1 MRFLEQSRSMSKTPI
16 MRHPSA
22 TESRNMQGRIR
33 GRLDDGS
40 LARVD
45 GRAEEGFD
53 PTLSTRAP
61 DDGGEVR
68 LPDPPRTAR
77 PVQRVLRSE
86 GGDSVSRVA
95 TPRGTGFRRE
105 PVAGADER
113 DAAEVLPAHGPRP
126 DRLAGGVGRLGRDD
140 EGRRARPRGSP
151 VTADDEYL
159 GQVRRAMMGMSRPVR
174 DDILRELRGHIA
186 ESTAA
191 NGGNVHASLGALGS
205 PQEVGRHYREIYGY
219 GTVYKAIFAAIA
231 LLLGI
236 PSVPVLLVGT
246 ETVFPF
252 NLSLVFVIAAAAW
265 ILWAGVAAGT
275 QAGILAGLA
284 GMFGRLLA
292 FGVVAL
298 SEPGAFTSSGGIS
311 LLVAVSLLLVLL
323 GWIPGTAKE
332 AWSGPRAEL

>member
-33 GRLDDGS
+33 GGLDDGS

-68 LPDPPRTAR
+68 VPDPPRTAR

-126 DRLAGGVGRLGRDD
+126 DRLAGGAGRLGRDD

-151 VTADDEYL
+151 MTADDEYL
-159 GQVRRAMMGMSRPVR
+159 GQVRRAMMGMAGPVR
-174 DDILRELRGHIA
+174 DDILRELRGHIV
-186 ESTAA
+186 ESSAA
-191 NGGNVHASLGALGS
+191 NGGNVHASLEALGS
-205 PQEVGRHYREIYGY
+205 PRDVGRHYREIYGY
-219 GTVYKAIFAAIA
+219 GTGFKLMFAAIA
-231 LLLGI
+231 FFLAV
-236 PSVPVLLVGT
+236 PSVPVLVVGP

-252 NLSLVFVIAAAAW
+252 TLSIVFVVAAAAW
-265 ILWAGVAAGT
+265 ILWVGVAAGT
-275 QAGILAGLA
+275 QAGIVAGLA
-284 GMFGRLLA
+284 GMVGRTAA
-292 FGVVAL
+292 FGAVAFRA
-298 SEPGAFTSSGGIS
+298 SGAFTSAGGPG
-311 LLVAVSLLLVLL
+311 LLV
-323 GWIPGTAKE
+323 G
-332 AWSGPRAEL
+332 